1 MGLCVS
7 MQFNSKSHGLAQPV
21 RNPKKAGKW
30 YTVGAFE
37 CLWYRDLSLHV
48 FPTLSFSLPKKGTV
62 DPAFSLRNE
71 DAEVPQKE
79 SASTCPLDLF
89 IVMLLYHSVA
99 SGTAAFFLLKYSLP
113 PLFEVPPVN
122 GSPLPSP
129 SLLLV
134 MCLAKPLIT
143 SAA

>member
-37 CLWYRDLSLHV
+37 CLWNRDLSLHV

-62 DPAFSLRNE
+62 DPAFSLRMKM
-71 DAEVPQKE
+71 QK
-79 SASTCPLDLF
+79 S
-89 IVMLLYHSVA
+89 
-99 SGTAAFFLLKYSLP
+99 LKKR
-113 PLFEVPPVN
+113 V
-122 GSPLPSP
+122 
-129 SLLLV
+129 LLLV
-134 MCLAKPLIT
+134 HWTFL
-143 SAA
+143 S

>member
-1 MGLCVS
+1 M
-7 MQFNSKSHGLAQPV
+7 
-21 RNPKKAGKW
+21 
-30 YTVGAFE
+30 
-37 CLWYRDLSLHV
+37 
-48 FPTLSFSLPKKGTV
+48 
-62 DPAFSLRNE
+62 
-71 DAEVPQKE
+71 
-79 SASTCPLDLF
+79 
-89 IVMLLYHSVA
+89 MLLYHSVA